1 MSLRGYS
8 YRLIQAVDKA
18 NPTLVGVRLAKYCI
32 NNSVS
37 VSEVAEEF
45 SVSRMTIY
53 SWFTGASQ
61 PHPRKAE
68 RIEKYLSK

>member
-8 YRLIQAVDKA
+8 WKLVQAVDKA
-18 NPTLVGVRLAKYCI
+18 DPTLVGVMLAKYCI
-32 NNSVS
+32 NNSVA
-37 VSEVAEEF
+37 VKDVAEKF

-53 SWFTGASQ
+53 SWFTGTSK

-68 RIEKYLSK
+68 LIKKYLRM